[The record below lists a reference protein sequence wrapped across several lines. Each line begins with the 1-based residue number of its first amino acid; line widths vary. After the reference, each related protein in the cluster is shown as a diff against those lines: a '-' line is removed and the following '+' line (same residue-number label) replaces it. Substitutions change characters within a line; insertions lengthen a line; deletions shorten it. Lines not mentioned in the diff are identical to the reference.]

1 MSNVLLNIYSVL
13 FYSVSAVPLHYS
25 KRRLN

>member
-1 MSNVLLNIYSVL
+1 MSNVLLNI
-13 FYSVSAVPLHYS
+13 YSVSAVPLHYS